1 MKKQTG
7 VYWFTNI
14 CTMEPWEIT
23 YTVNSFLPTKF
34 GFSFML
40 MTHEIK
46 SLTGTSGYNP
56 LDWPT
61 RLQIAQDAAKGF
73 KRNFKI
79 IYFCCGYNMK
89 LQIITGLEY
98 LHTGCNPSIIHRD
111 VKSSNILLDINMRAK
126 VSDFGL
132 SRQTEEDVTHVS
144 SVAKGTVGY
153 LDPE

>member
-1 MKKQTG
+1 MKFQDYIFFVWLLFESIGQT
-7 VYWFTNI
+7 
-14 CTMEPWEIT
+14 
-23 YTVNSFLPTKF
+23 
-34 GFSFML
+34 
-40 MTHEIK
+40 
-46 SLTGTSGYNP
+46 
-56 LDWPT
+56 
-61 RLQIAQDAAKGF
+61 R
-73 KRNFKI
+73 
-79 IYFCCGYNMK
+79 